1 MEIIQFF
8 SIVGTVA
15 FSIQGGLI
23 AIKNK
28 YDLFA
33 VYLFGMITAFGGGAL
48 RHIVIGESTH
58 DLSAFRQKTPTSR
71 NVKGVAQ

>member
-33 VYLFGMITAFGGGAL
+33 VYLCGMITAFGGWMYWMASG
-48 RHIVIGESTH
+48 
-58 DLSAFRQKTPTSR
+58 
-71 NVKGVAQ
+71 